1 MMSED
6 GVRASVGFFSDAGP
20 RPDNQDF
27 AAALFGW
34 ELQPPRHDVIAVLAD
49 GIGGA
54 KGGRIAAETTV
65 RGFLDGFCDLSESV
79 PVQRAAA
86 GVAATLNRW
95 IHAQSQ
101 RDTLLAGMGCT
112 LTVLI
117 LRGHTAHILHA
128 GDSRLYRLRGG
139 SLACLTSDHVRH
151 SEDTTRLTRA
161 LGVEADL
168 RLDYMSQPAALHD
181 RYLLTSDGIHGALAP
196 ETMASILRG
205 RAAPQD
211 TARAIVAAALERGSD
226 DNCTALVLDVVQ
238 LPTLTT
244 AGIAATIA
252 HLPLVAPPIV
262 GQEVDGFALKAL
274 VSEGR
279 YSRLFAAS
287 DLVEGGDVVVKFPK
301 PQTAPDETHRQA
313 FLREQW
319 AGSMVQN
326 PWVGRVIELAPGR
339 QSCLY
344 TVMPLY
350 EGELLETRLG
360 RRPQL
365 ELEQARAIG
374 VKLARGAAALHRAGV
389 IHRDIKPDNVILESG
404 GSLKLIDL
412 GTARVAAIDDAMS
425 RDIPGTRAYMAPEM
439 GEGEAGN
446 PATDIYA
453 LGVTL
458 FRALSGEFPYANL
471 DAVSPS
477 KRDRPQELCSLRP
490 DLPAWLDAAL
500 ARAIARHP
508 QDRFGDMDA
517 FARELEAGPP
527 RHGPVARRQRTF
539 YERSPVLFWQI
550 VAALLAFGLV
560 LSFLRR

>member
-1 MMSED
+1 MSED
-6 GVRASVGFFSDAGP
+6 GVRASVGFFSDPGP

-54 KGGRIAAETTV
+54 KGGRIAAETAV
-65 RGFLDGFCDLSESV
+65 RGFLDGFCDLPESE

-86 GVAATLNRW
+86 DVAATLNSW

-101 RDTLLAGMGCT
+101 RDTLLTGMGCT
-112 LTVLI
+112 FTALI
-117 LRGHTAHILHA
+117 LKGHTAHILHA
-128 GDSRLYRLRGG
+128 GDSRLYRLRDG
-139 SLACLTSDHVRH
+139 SLTCLTSDHVRQM
-151 SEDTTRLTRA
+151 DDATVLIRA

-168 RLDYMSQPAALHD
+168 RLDYASQPAAPHD
-181 RYLLTSDGIHGALAP
+181 RYLLTSDGVHGALAP
-196 ETMASILRG
+196 ETMTAILCG

-211 TARAIVAAALERGSD
+211 TAHAIVSAALERGST

-238 LPTLTT
+238 LPALTAT
-244 AGIAATIA
+244 DIADTIA
-252 HLPLVAPPIV
+252 RLPLVAPPIV

-287 DLVEGGDVVVKFPK
+287 DTVESGDVVVKFPK
-301 PQTAPDETHRQA
+301 PQTASLETHRQA

-350 EGELLETRLG
+350 EGELLETRLA

-365 ELEQARAIG
+365 ELEQARAVG
-374 VKLARGAAALHRAGV
+374 VRLARGAAALHRAGV
-389 IHRDIKPDNVILESG
+389 IHRDIKPDNVILENG
-404 GSLKLIDL
+404 GGLKLIDL
-412 GTARVAAIDDAMS
+412 GTARVAALDDAMS

-439 GEGEAGN
+439 SDGEAGN

-458 FRALSGEFPYANL
+458 FRALSGEFPYVNL
-471 DAVSPS
+471 DAVSPP
-477 KRDRPQELCSLRP
+477 KRERPQELCALRP

-500 ARAIARHP
+500 ARAVARDP
-508 QDRFGDMDA
+508 RDRFRDMEA
-517 FARELEAGPP
+517 LALELEAGPP
-527 RHGPVARRQRTF
+527 RHGPATHRRRTF

-550 VAALLAFGLV
+550 IAALLAFGLV
-560 LSFLRR
+560 LSFLRH

>member
-1 MMSED
+1 MSED
-6 GVRASVGFFSDAGP
+6 GVRTSVGFCSDAGP

-34 ELQPPRHDVIAVLAD
+34 EMQPPRHDVIAVIAD

-54 KGGRIAAETTV
+54 MGGRIAAETAV
-65 RGFLDGFCDLSESV
+65 RGFLDGFCDIPDSV
-79 PVQRAAA
+79 PVHRAAA
-86 GVAATLNRW
+86 GVAATLNSW

-101 RDTLLAGMGCT
+101 RDTLLTGMGCT
-112 LTVLI
+112 FTALI
-117 LRGHTAHILHA
+117 LRGHAAHILHA
-128 GDSRLYRLRGG
+128 GDSRLYRMRDGA
-139 SLACLTSDHVRH
+139 LACLTSDHVRRV
-151 SEDTTRLTRA
+151 EDTNTLTRA
-161 LGVEADL
+161 LGVEPDL
-168 RLDYMSQPAALHD
+168 RLDYVSQPAALHD
-181 RYLLTSDGIHGALAP
+181 RYLLSSDGVHGALAP
-196 ETMASILRG
+196 ETMAAVLRG

-211 TARAIVAAALERGSD
+211 AAQAIVAAALERGSD

-238 LPTLTT
+238 LPAMT
-244 AGIAATIA
+244 AADLAETIA
-252 HLPLVAPPIV
+252 RLPLVAPPNP
-262 GQEVDGFALKAL
+262 GQEIDDFALKAL

-279 YSRLFAAS
+279 HSRLFAAS
-287 DLVEGGDVVVKFPK
+287 DLVEGGEVVVKFPK
-301 PQTAPDETHRQA
+301 PQTAPAETHRQA

-319 AGSMVQN
+319 AGSLVQN
-326 PWVGRVIELAPGR
+326 PWVGRVMELAPGR

-350 EGELLETRLG
+350 EGELLETRAA

-374 VKLARGAAALHRAGV
+374 VRLARGAAALHRAGI

-404 GSLKLIDL
+404 GGLKLIDL
-412 GTARVAAIDDAMS
+412 GTARVMALEDAS
-425 RDIPGTRAYMAPEM
+425 TPDIPGTRAYMAPEM

-458 FRALSGEFPYANL
+458 FRALSGEFPYANI
-471 DAVSPS
+471 DAVSPP
-477 KRDRPQELCSLRP
+477 KKERPQELCALRP

-500 ARAIARHP
+500 ARAVAHDPR
-508 QDRFGDMDA
+508 DRFADMEA
-517 FARELEAGPP
+517 FALALEAGPP
-527 RHGPVARRQRTF
+527 RHGPVTRRQRTF

>member
-1 MMSED
+1 MSED
-6 GVRASVGFFSDAGP
+6 GVRASVGFFSDPGP
-20 RPDNQDF
+20 RADNQDF

-54 KGGRIAAETTV
+54 KGGRVAAETAV
-65 RGFLDGFCDLSESV
+65 RGFLDGFCDLPESV

-86 GVAATLNRW
+86 DVAATLNSW

-101 RDTLLAGMGCT
+101 RDTMLAGMGCT
-112 LTVLI
+112 FTALI
-117 LRGHTAHILHA
+117 LRGHAAHILHA
-128 GDSRLYRLRGG
+128 GDSRLYRLRDG

-151 SEDTTRLTRA
+151 LDDAAVLTRA
-161 LGVEADL
+161 LGVEPDL
-168 RLDYMSQPAALHD
+168 RLDYLNQPAALYD

-196 ETMASILRG
+196 ETMATILRG

-211 TARAIVAAALERGSD
+211 TAHAIVAAALERGSN
-226 DNCTALVLDVVQ
+226 DNCTALVLDLVQ
-238 LPTLTT
+238 LPALTAT
-244 AGIAATIA
+244 DIAETVAR
-252 HLPLVAPPIV
+252 LPLAVPPAV
-262 GQEVDGFALKAL
+262 GQELDGFALKAL

-301 PQTAPDETHRQA
+301 PPTAAAETHRQA

-319 AGSMVQN
+319 AGSTVQN
-326 PWVGRVIELAPGR
+326 PWVGRVMELAPGR

-350 EGELLETRLG
+350 EGELLETRTS

-365 ELEQARAIG
+365 ELEEARAIG
-374 VKLARGAAALHRAGV
+374 VRLARGAAALHRAGI

-404 GSLKLIDL
+404 GGLKLIDL
-412 GTARVAAIDDAMS
+412 GTARVAALDETMS
-425 RDIPGTRAYMAPEM
+425 ADIPGTRAYMAPEM
-439 GEGEAGN
+439 SQGEAGD

-458 FRALSGEFPYANL
+458 FRTLSGEFPYGNL
-471 DAVSPS
+471 DAVSPP
-477 KRDRPQELCSLRP
+477 RRERPQELCALRP

-500 ARAIARHP
+500 ARAIARDAR
-508 QDRFGDMDA
+508 DRFSGMEA
-517 FARELEAGPP
+517 FALELEAGPP
-527 RHGPVARRQRTF
+527 RHGPVMRRQRTF

-550 VAALLAFGLV
+550 VAALLAFALV
-560 LSFLRR
+560 LSFLRH

>member
-1 MMSED
+1 MSED
-6 GVRASVGFFSDAGP
+6 GVRTSVGFCSDAGP

-34 ELQPPRHDVIAVLAD
+34 ELQPPRHDVIAVIAD

-54 KGGRIAAETTV
+54 KGGRIAAETAV
-65 RGFLDGFCDLSESV
+65 RGFLDGFCDVPESV

-86 GVAATLNRW
+86 GVAATLNSW

-101 RDTLLAGMGCT
+101 RDTLLTGMGCT
-112 LTVLI
+112 FTALI
-117 LRGHTAHILHA
+117 LRGHAAHILHA
-128 GDSRLYRLRGG
+128 GDSRLYRMRDGG
-139 SLACLTSDHVRH
+139 LACLTSDHVRRI
-151 SEDTTRLTRA
+151 EDTSTLTRA
-161 LGVEADL
+161 LGVESEL
-168 RLDYMSQPAALHD
+168 RLDYLSQPAALHD

-196 ETMASILRG
+196 ETMAAILRG

-211 TARAIVAAALERGSD
+211 AAQAIVSAALERGSD
-226 DNCTALVLDVVQ
+226 DNCTALVVDVVQ
-238 LPTLTT
+238 LPEGTAADLTE
-244 AGIAATIA
+244 TIA
-252 HLPLVAPPIV
+252 RLPLVAPPNP
-262 GQEVDGFALKAL
+262 GQEIDKFALKVL

-279 YSRLFAAS
+279 YSRLLAGN
-287 DLVEGGDVVVKFPK
+287 DLADGGDVVVKFPK
-301 PQTAPDETHRQA
+301 PEAAPTETHRQA

-319 AGSMVQN
+319 AGSLVQN
-326 PWVGRVIELAPGR
+326 PWVGRVMELAPGR

-350 EGELLETRLG
+350 EGELLETRAS

-374 VKLARGAAALHRAGV
+374 VRLARGAAALHRAGI

-404 GSLKLIDL
+404 GGLKLIDL
-412 GTARVAAIDDAMS
+412 GTARVMALDDAMS
-425 RDIPGTRAYMAPEM
+425 RDIPGTPAYMAPEM
-439 GEGEAGN
+439 HEGEAGN

-471 DAVSPS
+471 DAVSPP
-477 KRDRPQELCSLRP
+477 KRERPQELCALRP

-500 ARAIARHP
+500 AHAIARDPHE
-508 QDRFGDMDA
+508 RFADMEA
-517 FARELEAGPP
+517 FALALEAGPP
-527 RHGPVARRQRTF
+527 RQGPVTRRQRTF

>member
-1 MMSED
+1 MNED
-6 GVRASVGFFSDAGP
+6 GVRASVGFCSDTGT

-34 ELQPPRHDVIAVLAD
+34 ELQPPRHDVIAVIAD

-54 KGGRIAAETTV
+54 KGGRIAAETAV
-65 RGFLDGFCDLSESV
+65 RGFLDGFCDVPESV

-86 GVAATLNRW
+86 GVTATLNSW

-101 RDTLLAGMGCT
+101 RDTMLSGMGCT
-112 LTVLI
+112 FTALI
-117 LRGHTAHILHA
+117 LRGHAAHILHA
-128 GDSRLYRLRGG
+128 GDSRLYRMRGG
-139 SLACLTSDHVRH
+139 SLACLTSDHVRRVD
-151 SEDTTRLTRA
+151 ETTTLTRA
-161 LGVEADL
+161 LGVETDL
-168 RLDYMSQPAALHD
+168 RLDYITQPAALHD
-181 RYLLTSDGIHGALAP
+181 RYLLTSDGVHGALAP
-196 ETMASILRG
+196 ETMAAILRG
-205 RAAPQD
+205 RAGPQD
-211 TARAIVAAALERGSD
+211 AAQAVVSGALERGSD
-226 DNCTALVLDVVQ
+226 DNCTALVIDLVQ
-238 LPTLTT
+238 LP
-244 AGIAATIA
+244 AATAADIA
-252 HLPLVAPPIV
+252 ETIARLPLVAPPVV

-279 YSRLFAAS
+279 YSRLFAAT
-287 DLVEGGDVVVKFPK
+287 DLIDGGDVVMKFPK
-301 PQTAPDETHRQA
+301 PQTASEEAHRQA

-319 AGSMVQN
+319 AGSTVQN
-326 PWVGRVIELAPGR
+326 PWVGRVMELVPGR
-339 QSCLY
+339 QTCLY

-350 EGELLETRLG
+350 EGELLETRAL

-365 ELEQARAIG
+365 ELEQARTIG
-374 VKLARGAAALHRAGV
+374 VRLARGAAALHRAGI

-404 GSLKLIDL
+404 GGLKLIDL
-412 GTARVAAIDDAMS
+412 GTARVAALDDAMS

-458 FRALSGEFPYANL
+458 FRALSGEYPYGNL
-471 DAVSPS
+471 DAVSSP
-477 KRDRPQELCSLRP
+477 KRERPQELCALRP

-500 ARAIARHP
+500 GRAFARDPR
-508 QDRFGDMDA
+508 DRFADMDA
-517 FARELEAGPP
+517 FALALEAGPP
-527 RHGPVARRQRTF
+527 RQGPVMRRQRTF

>member
-1 MMSED
+1 MSED
-6 GVRASVGFFSDAGP
+6 GVRTSVGFCSDAGP

-34 ELQPPRHDVIAVLAD
+34 ELQPPRHDVIAVIAD

-54 KGGRIAAETTV
+54 KGGRIAAETAV
-65 RGFLDGFCDLSESV
+65 RGFLDGFCDVPESV

-86 GVAATLNRW
+86 GVAATLNSW

-101 RDTLLAGMGCT
+101 RDTLLTGMGCT
-112 LTVLI
+112 FTALI
-117 LRGHTAHILHA
+117 LRGHAAHILHA
-128 GDSRLYRLRGG
+128 GDSRLYRMRDGG
-139 SLACLTSDHVRH
+139 LACLTSDHVRRI
-151 SEDTTRLTRA
+151 EDTSTLTRA
-161 LGVEADL
+161 LGVESEL
-168 RLDYMSQPAALHD
+168 RLDYLSQPAALHD

-196 ETMASILRG
+196 ETMAAILRG

-211 TARAIVAAALERGSD
+211 AAQAIVSAALERGSD
-226 DNCTALVLDVVQ
+226 DNCTALVVDLVQ
-238 LPTLTT
+238 LPEGTAADLTE
-244 AGIAATIA
+244 TIA
-252 HLPLVAPPIV
+252 RLPLVAPPNP
-262 GQEVDGFALKAL
+262 GQEIDKFALKVL

-279 YSRLFAAS
+279 YSRLLAGN
-287 DLVEGGDVVVKFPK
+287 DLADGGDVVVKFPK
-301 PQTAPDETHRQA
+301 PEAAPAETHRQA

-319 AGSMVQN
+319 AGSLVQN
-326 PWVGRVIELAPGR
+326 PWVGRVMELAPGR

-350 EGELLETRLG
+350 EGELLETRAS

-374 VKLARGAAALHRAGV
+374 VRLARGAAALHRAGI

-404 GSLKLIDL
+404 GGLKLIDL
-412 GTARVAAIDDAMS
+412 GTARVMALDDAMS
-425 RDIPGTRAYMAPEM
+425 RDIPGTPAYMAPEM
-439 GEGEAGN
+439 HEGEAGN

-471 DAVSPS
+471 DAVSPP
-477 KRDRPQELCSLRP
+477 KRERPQELCALRP

-500 ARAIARHP
+500 AHAIARDPHE
-508 QDRFGDMDA
+508 RFADMEA
-517 FARELEAGPP
+517 FALALEAGPP
-527 RHGPVARRQRTF
+527 RQGPVTRRQRTF